1 MKGAKSALTN
11 PITAHPDFLI
21 GVIMSDIKNSKAWL
35 SCEKIS
41 KGWSSD
47 EKYKIVTKDGQAL
60 LLRISDIS
68 AYGSKKKEFE
78 IVKKY
83 SKLGFP
89 MSQPVDF
96 GICNEGKNCYMLLTF
111 VEGIDL
117 EEALPT
123 LPEKEQYLLGR
134 EAGKILKAIHSIPL
148 CEGDIPEKTKRERKL
163 SQLQKYV
170 DSPYLRVENDE
181 IAIDY
186 VKNNINLIWKEA
198 PVYQHGDFHPGNLI
212 YMNDGRIGVIDFNRW
227 EVGDPYEEFYKLE
240 GFGIEVSIPYS
251 IGQIDA
257 YFDDDIPADFWGAL
271 AVYCAHAALFS
282 IKWAE
287 KFGQKDVDGMVERCH
302 RAFENYDKFNSVIP
316 KWYDGDLKRKYK

>member
-1 MKGAKSALTN
+1 MRGAKSALTT
-11 PITAHPDFLI
+11 PLTAHPDFLI
-21 GVIMSDIKNSKAWL
+21 GIIMSDIKNSKAWL

-41 KGWSSD
+41 MGWSSD

-83 SKLGFP
+83 SNLGFP

-123 LPEKEQYLLGR
+123 LSEKEQYLLGR

-170 DSPYLRVENDE
+170 DSPYLRVENDGV
-181 IAIDY
+181 AIDY

-198 PVYQHGDFHPGNLI
+198 PVYQHGD
-212 YMNDGRIGVIDFNRW
+212 
-227 EVGDPYEEFYKLE
+227 
-240 GFGIEVSIPYS
+240 
-251 IGQIDA
+251 
-257 YFDDDIPADFWGAL
+257 
-271 AVYCAHAALFS
+271 
-282 IKWAE
+282 
-287 KFGQKDVDGMVERCH
+287 
-302 RAFENYDKFNSVIP
+302 
-316 KWYDGDLKRKYK
+316 

>member
-1 MKGAKSALTN
+1 MFN
-11 PITAHPDFLI
+11 
-21 GVIMSDIKNSKAWL
+21 IKNSSTWL
-35 SCEKIS
+35 TCEKIS

-47 EKYKIVTKDGQAL
+47 EKYKINTADGQTL

-68 AYGSKKKEFE
+68 AYEYKKKEFE
-78 IVKKY
+78 IVQKY
-83 SKLGFP
+83 SKLGFA
-89 MSQPVDF
+89 MSQPLDF
-96 GICNEGKNCYMLLTF
+96 GVCNEGKSCYMLLTF
-111 VEGIDL
+111 VEGRDL

-123 LPEKEQYLLGR
+123 LSEKEQYLLGR
-134 EAGKILKAIHSIPL
+134 KAGEILKRIHSIPL
-148 CEGDIPEKTKRERKL
+148 DECDIPTQTKRERKL
-163 SQLQKYV
+163 YQLSRYEE
-170 DSPYLRVENDE
+170 SSHLRVENDE
-181 IAIDY
+181 NVIEF
-186 VKNNINLIWKEA
+186 VKNNIDLIWKKS

-212 YMNDGRIGVIDFNRW
+212 YMENGEIGVIDFNRW

-257 YFDDDIPADFWGAL
+257 YFEGAIPMDFWGAL

-302 RAFENYDKFNSVIP
+302 RAFENYDKFNFVVP
-316 KWYDGDLKRKYK
+316 KWYSSEFKKEYMGFSKENL